1 MGKQAHGFIYRHGYD
16 MHLNISNQFL
26 IIWQMRYLLE
36 CQCFVWSDEWT
47 KGWGFMECFIG
58 WFSSSW
64 QEWTNQPYLSLKMQ
78 LEAKPSKYTL
88 ATLLVGCANIPALN
102 LGKVTH
108 RFLIRNG
115 YDTDVVIRG
124 PMVDMQSYP
133 SIQRG
138 SYTGLD
144 AMEFYDPWMLS

>member
-1 MGKQAHGFIYRHGYD
+1 MLYWLVQ
-16 MHLNISNQFL
+16 
-26 IIWQMRYLLE
+26 LE
-36 CQCFVWSDEWT
+36 LTGVNE
-47 KGWGFMECFIG
+47 
-58 WFSSSW
+58 
-64 QEWTNQPYLSLKMQ
+64 PALSFFEGMQ

-88 ATLLVGCANIPALN
+88 ATLFVGCANIPSLN

-115 YDTDVVIRG
+115 YDIDVVIRG

-133 SIQRG
+133 SIRRG